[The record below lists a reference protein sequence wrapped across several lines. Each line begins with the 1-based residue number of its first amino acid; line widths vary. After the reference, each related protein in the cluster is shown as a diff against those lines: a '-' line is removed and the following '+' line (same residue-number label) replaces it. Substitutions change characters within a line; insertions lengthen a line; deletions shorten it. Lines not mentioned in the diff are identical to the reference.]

1 MTLPDRTGHF
11 GEYGGKFVPETLM
24 ALIEDLE
31 KVAAGFVE
39 ASQNGALESS
49 LNITLDAVV
58 VTVPE
63 PTPTAPSRA
72 TNESG

>member
-1 MTLPDRTGHF
+1 MHYVLHKPF
-11 GEYGGKFVPETLM
+11 IFLLFSGKLS
-24 ALIEDLE
+24 IEDLE
-31 KVAAGFVE
+31 KVAADFVE

-49 LNITLDAVV
+49 LNVTLDAVV

>member
-1 MTLPDRTGHF
+1 MHYVFTKPCIFHLF
-11 GEYGGKFVPETLM
+11 SGKLS
-24 ALIEDLE
+24 LEDLE
-31 KVAAGFVE
+31 KVAANFVE

-49 LNITLDAVV
+49 MNVTLDAVV

-63 PTPTAPSRA
+63 PTPIAPSRA